1 MPQQYLD
8 AMMFDDPSYET
19 NFGPVL
25 AAYMPPK
32 CPNTYN
38 GAPQVYDMAAQTCTT
53 LPTNAFWSKNLA
65 ASSGDCSAMAPHGG
79 PFLKPID
86 GQCYSTNDC
95 PVASSYAQ
103 ACVNAQNIPVRQVPF
118 SSPGAVVN
126 NVYDG
131 NQSDWW
137 RFV

>member
-8 AMMFDDPSYET
+8 AMLFDDPSYET

-25 AAYMPPK
+25 ASYMPPR
-32 CPNTYN
+32 CPDTYN
-38 GAPQVYDMAAQTCTT
+38 GAPQVYDMMQKTCTT
-53 LPTNAFWSKNLA
+53 LPAAAFSSNVLA
-65 ASSGDCSAMAPHGG
+65 MSSGPCGDNFAGG

-95 PVASSYAQ
+95 PVAASYPQ
-103 ACVNAQNIPVRQVPF
+103 SCVNGQNIPVRQAPF
-118 SSPGAVVN
+118 SSPGAVYN

-131 NQSDWW
+131 NSSDWW
-137 RFV
+137 RYV